1 LLPRFRFLHQGLAA
15 ILVFVGAK
23 MIASEKFPVP
33 SVVSLAVIAGIL
45 AITVLVSM
53 ASSKKATP
61 VH

>member
-1 LLPRFRFLHQGLAA
+1 
-15 ILVFVGAK
+15 